1 MHITDVWS
9 CDFELSLLFKH
20 LRSKP
25 CDRLNVFTL
34 AGAFVQLL
42 EKVEIENFADF
53 EFFKETF
60 LKLLTTQVA

>member
-1 MHITDVWS
+1 MHITEFWS
-9 CDFELSLLFKH
+9 CDFDLSLLFKH

-42 EKVEIENFADF
+42 EKVEIGNFADF